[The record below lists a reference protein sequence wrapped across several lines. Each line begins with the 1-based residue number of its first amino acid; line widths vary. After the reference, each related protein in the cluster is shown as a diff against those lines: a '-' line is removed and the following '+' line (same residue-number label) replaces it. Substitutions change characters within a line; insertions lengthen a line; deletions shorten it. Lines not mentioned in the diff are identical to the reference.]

1 MLQLFA
7 CLELQSYEHIQ
18 CVSVVVGGYLILH
31 VPMCRIGNFNQEM
44 NMIERC
50 NHFNNLFLIQFYF
63 NHINY
68 KYQTFDLG
76 ILFILGQY
84 VRMDAETKMG
94 DVLHL
99 LLDVWDMKKPNL
111 LISVIGGTENFRLKS
126 KLKDIFRRGMI
137 KASKST
143 GLLFLVL
150 YKIFKNN
157 FEHLSMYLPNCFEVN
172 YSQQTS
178 ASVIQNPFRLIYTH
192 I

>member
-1 MLQLFA
+1 
-7 CLELQSYEHIQ
+7 
-18 CVSVVVGGYLILH
+18 
-31 VPMCRIGNFNQEM
+31 
-44 NMIERC
+44 
-50 NHFNNLFLIQFYF
+50 
-63 NHINY
+63 
-68 KYQTFDLG
+68 
-76 ILFILGQY
+76 
-84 VRMDAETKMG
+84 MDAETKMG

-111 LISVIGGTENFRLKS
+111 LISVIGGTDNFRLKS